1 MKLIINQTPLL
12 VIPDLAVMLG
22 INEAMILQQLHYRLN
37 GSPLKDDGHTWYQH
51 TYESWV
57 KQFPFLS
64 VTTIK
69 RTFLKLEKM
78 NYIISTKKFNSTK
91 YDQRKWYRINYDLL
105 YHELEVQI
113 DSSNISKETA
123 STDQMKLFTEIEMA
137 PYLKEEKKKKK
148 EITAAVIN
156 YLNKKAGKKFK
167 VTAQHER
174 IIQARIIEGNYL
186 EDFQKVIDHKVKQ
199 WKNDPKMKYYLRP
212 STLFRPTNFENYLNE
227 QGTQTNQPIS
237 HYKPIELN
245 LNAGEE

>member
-37 GSPLKDDGHTWYQH
+37 GSPLKEDGHTWFQH

-105 YHELEVQI
+105 YHDLGVQI
-113 DSSNISKETA
+113 DSTNISKETA

-137 PYLKEEKKKKK
+137 SYLKEEKKKKK
-148 EITAAVIN
+148 EITADVID
-156 YLNKKAGKKFK
+156 YLNEKTGKKFK

-174 IIQARIIEGNYL
+174 IILARLNEGYRL

-199 WKNDPKMKYYLRP
+199 WIHDPKMKDYLRP
-212 STLFRPTNFENYLNE
+212 STLFRPTNFDNYLNE
-227 QGTQTNQPIS
+227 LGTQTNQLNRS
-237 HYKPIELN
+237 YQPIELN
-245 LNAGEE
+245 LNAGED